1 MSNIRNLL
9 AAALLASAGNAV
21 AASSVDLIVRGLI
34 TPSACVPT
42 LPNGN
47 EVDIG
52 KISAKDL
59 KAENP
64 TYLAS
69 RSLQLAVTCDAAT
82 LMALESKD
90 NRAGSHYNNDLE
102 FGLGWINNGTEKLG
116 GIELRIL
123 NPVADGVA
131 ARAISSYDGG
141 LTWVNDRYLFR
152 DNLVSVAITSADTP
166 IPVQLFTGDLNI
178 LPVIAPAKGL
188 TLNNEVAIDGSVT
201 LTVRYL

>member
-21 AASSVDLIVRGLI
+21 AASSVDLAVRGLI

-42 LPNGN
+42 LSKGGV
-47 EVDIG
+47 VDIG
-52 KISAKDL
+52 KVSVRDL
-59 KAENP
+59 KADYA
-64 TYLAS
+64 TYLA
-69 RSLQLAVTCDAAT
+69 RQSLQLAVSCEAAT

-90 NRAGSHYNNDLE
+90 NRAGSNYNNDVE

-116 GIELRIL
+116 SMELRIQ

-141 LTWVNDRYLFR
+141 LTWVQDRYLYR
-152 DNLVSVAITSADTP
+152 DSLLSVAITSVNAP
-166 IPVQLFTGDLNI
+166 IPVQLFTGELSI
-178 LPVIAPAKGL
+178 LPIIAPAKGL